1 MSTVATVAPTANHGA
16 ASRRAAVVAGLG
28 LLLMAVLAG
37 LANFTVLQRLIMEGN
52 PADTASAILDDLGVF
67 QLAIV
72 ALFGVAV
79 LDVIVGWALLIFFYP
94 VHHAVAVIAAGCRV
108 LYALI
113 FAFAVSRLLSAAE
126 LLGGRQINTSTEAEV
141 LADIQ
146 QFDDIWSL
154 SLGLF
159 GVHLLLI
166 GWLAFSSGVVPR
178 LIGVLVAIAGLGY
191 LIDSLASLLSAAYAF
206 ELATFTFV
214 GEVVLMIWLLVFA
227 PRSSPG
233 RPLRSPNQNAKDEP

>member
-1 MSTVATVAPTANHGA
+1 MSTVATTAPTANRGA
-16 ASRRAAVVAGLG
+16 ANRRAALVAGVS

-37 LANFTVLQRLIMEGN
+37 LANFTVLQRLIIEGD
-52 PADTASAILDDLGVF
+52 AAATASAILESLSIF

-79 LDVIVGWALLIFFYP
+79 LDVIVAWALLIFFSP
-94 VHHAVAVIAAGCRV
+94 VHHTVAVIAAGCRV

-113 FAFAVSRLLSAAE
+113 FAVAVSRLLSAAQ
-126 LLGGRQINTSTEAEV
+126 LLSGRQLNGSTEAEA

-166 GWLAFSSGVVPR
+166 GWLAFASGVVPR

-191 LIDSLASLLSAAYAF
+191 LIDSLASLLFGAYAF
-206 ELATFTFV
+206 ELASLTFV
-214 GEVVLMIWLLVFA
+214 GEVILMIWLLVFA
-227 PRSSPG
+227 ARNSPG
-233 RPLRSPNQNAKDEP
+233 RPLRSSAQNAKDEP

>member
-1 MSTVATVAPTANHGA
+1 MSTVATAALRATRGA
-16 ASRRAAVVAGLG
+16 ALIAGLG

-37 LANFTVLQRLIMEGN
+37 LANFAVLQRLIMDGD
-52 PADTASAILDDLGVF
+52 AAATASAILDTLGIF

-72 ALFGVAV
+72 ALFSVAV
-79 LDVIVGWALLIFFYP
+79 LDVIVAWALLIFFYP
-94 VHHAVAVIAAGCRV
+94 VHHALAVIAAGCRV

-113 FAFAVSRLLSAAE
+113 FAVAVSRLLSAAQ
-126 LLGGRQINTSTEAEV
+126 LLGERQINSSTEAEV
-141 LADIQ
+141 LAEIQ
-146 QFDDIWSL
+146 QFDDIWRL

-166 GWLAFSSGVVPR
+166 GWLALRSGVVPR

-206 ELATFTFV
+206 ELASFTFV

-227 PRSSPG
+227 ARSAPVSL
-233 RPLRSPNQNAKDEP
+233 PLRSSTHSGNDEA

>member
-1 MSTVATVAPTANHGA
+1 MSTVATTVPTAKRGA
-16 ASRRAAVVAGLG
+16 ALIAGLG

-37 LANFTVLQRLIMEGN
+37 LANFAVLQRLIMEGN
-52 PADTASAILDDLGVF
+52 AAATASAILDTLGIF

-79 LDVIVGWALLIFFYP
+79 LDVIVAWALLIFFYP
-94 VHHAVAVIAAGCRV
+94 VHHALAVIAAGCRV
-108 LYALI
+108 LYALT
-113 FAFAVSRLLSAAE
+113 FAVAVSRLLSAAQ
-126 LLGGRQINTSTEAEV
+126 LLGERQINSSTEAEV

-146 QFDDIWSL
+146 QFDDIWRL

-166 GWLAFSSGVVPR
+166 GWLAFSSGLVPR

-191 LIDSLASLLSAAYAF
+191 LIDSLASLSAAYAF
-206 ELATFTFV
+206 ELASFTFV

-227 PRSSPG
+227 ARSAPVSL
-233 RPLRSPNQNAKDEP
+233 PLRSSTHSGNDEA

>member
-1 MSTVATVAPTANHGA
+1 MSTVATTSATAKRGA
-16 ASRRAAVVAGLG
+16 ANRGAALVAGLG

-37 LANFTVLQRLIMEGN
+37 LANFAVLQRLIIEGD
-52 PADTASAILDDLGVF
+52 AAATASAILDALGIF

-79 LDVIVGWALLIFFYP
+79 LDVVVAWALLIFFYP
-94 VHHAVAVIAAGCRV
+94 EHHAVAVIAAACRM

-113 FAFAVSRLLSAAE
+113 FAVAVSRLLSAAE
-126 LLGGRQINTSTEAEV
+126 LLSERQINTSTEAEV

-178 LIGVLVAIAGLGY
+178 LIGVIVAIAGLGY

-214 GEVVLMIWLLVFA
+214 GEVMLMIWLLVFA
-227 PRSSPG
+227 ARSSPG